1 MCDLVDKQKIIIEHC
16 AGKTNRK
23 IAKEMGL
30 NRKTVNKYVSEY
42 EAARKKELAELPAG
56 GNPPPVTPCI
66 LVAPKYDTSS
76 RSKTVITDDVLQK
89 VKKCLEE
96 NESRLLRGAGKQV
109 MRAIDI
115 HEYLT
120 ETCKVTIS
128 YSSVKRAI
136 RSLKLPEHGEAF
148 IKQEY
153 KPGDI
158 VEFDWGDVKVEFPDS
173 NDYVTLKMA
182 VFTPAYSNYRWAKLY
197 YTEDTEAF
205 LDAHISFI
213 EYCGGVFHTYVY
225 DNTRVAV
232 KKFVGEAEERATD
245 AMKALA
251 AHYGFRYRFCAVRS
265 GWQKGHVERA
275 VDVVRHWAFVQPG
288 DDRFDNILDADSHIQ
303 KKCTEKNKEAISDG
317 RIPADFFLLEKQHLR
332 PAPVELNYTRQV
344 SAVVN
349 KYSLVE
355 FQRNFYS
362 VPDDYVGRTVQIYC
376 YVKHIDIYCAG
387 KQICTWARGYGKMEY
402 YIDLF
407 HFAKT
412 LKRKP
417 GAIAGSTALH
427 QANTLVQELYHRY
440 YSENPGLFP
449 DVLFLIREK
458 GIRAV
463 KKAAEDLY
471 KLSAHDMSAEKLK
484 IICEKHEKESTNE
497 TPLIEDRISKIAQNS
512 LSRYDML
519 RGIQSAESMREVS

>member
-1 MCDLVDKQKIIIEHC
+1 MCNLVDKQKIIMEHRN
-16 AGKTNRK
+16 GKTNRK

-42 EAARKKELAELPAG
+42 EEARKKELAELPAG
-56 GNPPPVTPCI
+56 TTPPPITPCI
-66 LVAPKYDTSS
+66 LVAPKYDSTN
-76 RSKTVITDDVLQK
+76 RVKTVITDEVLQK
-89 VKKCLEE
+89 VKACLEE
-96 NESRLLRGAGKQV
+96 NESRLLRGAAKQV

-120 ETCKVTIS
+120 ETCKIAIS

-136 RSLKLPEHGEAF
+136 RSLKSPEHDEAF
-148 IKQEY
+148 IRQEY
-153 KPGDI
+153 EPGDI

-173 NDYVTLKMA
+173 NGYVVLKMA

-213 EYCGGVFHTYVY
+213 EFCGGVFHTYVY

-232 KKFVGEAEERATD
+232 KKFVGETEERATD

-251 AHYGFRYRFCAVRS
+251 AHYGFKYRFCAIRS
-265 GWQKGHVERA
+265 GWQKGHVERS

-288 DDRFDNILDADSHIQ
+288 DDRFETILEADAHIQ
-303 KKCTEKNKEAISDG
+303 KKCMEKNKEPISDG
-317 RIPADFFLLEKQHLR
+317 RIPAEFFLLEKQHLS

-344 SAVVN
+344 SASVN

-355 FQRNFYS
+355 FQKNFYS

-376 YVKHIDIYCAG
+376 YVKHIDIYCDG
-387 KQICTWARGYGKMEY
+387 KEICSWVREYGKLEY
-402 YIDLF
+402 YIELF

-427 QANTLVQELYHRY
+427 QANPLVKELYHRY
-440 YSENPGLFP
+440 YSESSELFP

-463 KKAAEDLY
+463 MRAAEELY
-471 KLSAHDMSAEKLK
+471 SISAHDMSAEKLK
-484 IICEKHEKESTNE
+484 IICEKKENGDTNE
-497 TPLIEDRISKIAQNS
+497 APPIEDRISKIAQES
-512 LSRYDML
+512 LSKYDRL
-519 RGIQSAESMREVS
+519 REIQSAESMREVS

>member
-1 MCDLVDKQKIIIEHC
+1 MVDKQKIIIEHC
-16 AGKTNRK
+16 AGKSNRR

-42 EAARKKELAELPAG
+42 VEARKKELAELPEGTKQA
-56 GNPPPVTPCI
+56 PITPSI
-66 LVAPKYDTSS
+66 LEPPKYDSSS
-76 RSKTVITDDVLQK
+76 RAKTVITDEVLQK
-89 VKKCLEE
+89 VKMCLEE
-96 NESRLLRGAGKQV
+96 NESRRLRGAGKQQ
-109 MRAIDI
+109 MRATDI

-128 YSSVKRAI
+128 YSSVKRAV
-136 RSLKLPEHGEAF
+136 RTLKAPDHEEAF
-148 IKQEY
+148 VKQEY
-153 KPGDI
+153 EPGNI

-232 KKFVGEAEERATD
+232 KTFVGETEERATD

-251 AHYGFRYRFCAVRS
+251 AHYGFKFRFCAFRS
-265 GWQKGHVERA
+265 GWQKGHVERG

-288 DDRFDNILDADSHIQ
+288 DDRFDNILEAESHIQ
-303 KKCTEKNKEAISDG
+303 KKCMEKNKEAISDG
-317 RIPADFFLLEKQHLR
+317 RIPAEFFLLEKQCLR
-332 PAPVELNYTRQV
+332 PAPVELNYSRQV
-344 SAVVN
+344 TAVVN
-349 KYSLVE
+349 KYSLAE

-362 VPDDYVGRTVQIYC
+362 VPDDYVGRTVHIYC
-376 YVKHIDIYCAG
+376 YVKHIDIYCDG

-440 YSENPGLFP
+440 YSESPELFP

-463 KKAAEDLY
+463 MRAAEELFR
-471 KLSAHDMSAEKLK
+471 LSAHDMSAEKLK
-484 IICEKHEKESTNE
+484 VICEKRENE
-497 TPLIEDRISKIAQNS
+497 TTNDAPPIEDRISKIAQES
-512 LSRYDML
+512 LSKYDRL
-519 RGIQSAESMREVS
+519 RETQSAESLREVS

>member
-1 MCDLVDKQKIIIEHC
+1 MCSLVDKQKIIIEHC

-30 NRKTVNKYVSEY
+30 NRKTVNKYVTEY
-42 EAARKKELAELPAG
+42 EEARKKELAELLPG
-56 GNPPPVTPCI
+56 TNPLPVTPYI
-66 LVAPKYDTSS
+66 LVAPKYDSS
-76 RSKTVITDDVLQK
+76 NRAKTVVTDEVLQK
-89 VKKCLEE
+89 VKMCLEE
-96 NESRLLRGAGKQV
+96 NESRLMRGAGKQQ
-109 MRAIDI
+109 MRTTDI

-120 ETCKVTIS
+120 KTCKITIS
-128 YSSVKRAI
+128 YSSVKRAV
-136 RSLKLPEHGEAF
+136 RALKSPKHEEAF

-173 NDYVTLKMA
+173 TDYITLKMA

-213 EYCGGVFHTYVY
+213 EFCGGVFLTYVY

-245 AMKALA
+245 TMKALA
-251 AHYGFRYRFCAVRS
+251 AHYGFKYRFCAIRS

-303 KKCTEKNKEAISDG
+303 KKCLEKNKEPISDG
-317 RIPADFFLLEKQHLR
+317 RIPAEFFLLEKQHLR
-332 PAPVELNYTRQV
+332 PAPIELNYTRQV
-344 SAVVN
+344 TAVVN
-349 KYSLVE
+349 KYSLAE

-376 YVKHIDIYCAG
+376 YVKHIDIYCDG
-387 KQICTWARGYGKMEY
+387 KQICTWARGYSKLEY

-407 HFAKT
+407 HFVKT

-440 YSENPGLFP
+440 YSGSPELFP
-449 DVLFLIREK
+449 DVLFLIREQC
-458 GIRAV
+458 IRAV
-463 KKAAEDLY
+463 MRAAEELY
-471 KLSAHDMSAEKLK
+471 RVSPHDMSAEKLK
-484 IICEKHEKESTNE
+484 LICEKKAKENTNE
-497 TPLIEDRISKIAQNS
+497 APPIEDRISRIAQNS
-512 LSRYDML
+512 LSKYDML
-519 RGIQSAESMREVS
+519 REIQSAESMREVS